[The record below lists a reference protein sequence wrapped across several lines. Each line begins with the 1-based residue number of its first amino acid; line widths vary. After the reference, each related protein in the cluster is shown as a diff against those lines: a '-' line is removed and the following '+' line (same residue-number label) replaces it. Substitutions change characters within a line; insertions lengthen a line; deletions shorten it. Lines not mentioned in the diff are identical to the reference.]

1 MKHIPALRPPI
12 YDKSVKFWVSVDS
25 AFTAIVNTLATHE
38 KVSGEDSLFGN
49 FCFYAFR
56 VPYGHE
62 QLVATAI
69 NSEAET
75 ILAQL
80 REAPALDTTLLQ
92 RLAIAYI
99 PTRQKRP
106 AKGKKPAPADD
117 ELESLVPNLMF
128 VLTTFDK
135 AEEIS
140 MTPLRK
146 ESGKPSAPT
155 IMRAYYMRDHTKER
169 VNGKYPPITIPPRAM
184 WSFIRLTSTHNPDV
198 ELLPPDFPIVKGAL
212 YKVIAGRFAGVI
224 GHAQRVKGKDVVLV
238 DLNTLGFV
246 KSCFISKKL
255 LVPVDDATD
264 ITYVPRPEE
273 EEHLTSRNIHRLPQ
287 PQDDPRRWYVLKT
300 WHGRQ
305 HEVAATITYRQ
316 HLIIEARKQNTP
328 LPHDAYYGIGEW
340 PVIAIALYSRKA
352 PQGSHRPP
360 NHLYLYAT
368 PEDAYALVNRP
379 FPRDVAPDFP
389 GERTLPLRFKMRP
402 NPDTPTKEVPIE
414 LPYPTMQNLLRLTRN
429 VPEGIYKFAKDQ
441 LPEEPLPNIR
451 LTSGPAKG
459 VQGHLLKLPTHNTLL
474 IPLLPTTLIAY
485 DLPEATTYEVIEEEK
500 SVPMVAQ
507 S

>member
-1 MKHIPALRPPI
+1 MKSLSTLPPPI
-12 YDKSVKFWVSVDS
+12 SEIQVNNWVSVNS
-25 AFTAIVNTLATHE
+25 AFTAIVNTLATHD
-38 KVSGEDSLFGN
+38 KVSEEAPLFGN

-62 QLVATAI
+62 QMVVKMI
-69 NSEAET
+69 NAEAET
-75 ILAQL
+75 TLAQL
-80 REAPALDTTLLQ
+80 REAPTLDKGLLN
-92 RLAIAYI
+92 RLAIAYS
-99 PTRQKRP
+99 PTRHKRP
-106 AKGKKPAPADD
+106 AKGKKPVPTDD
-117 ELESLVPNLMF
+117 EMESLVPNLMF

-155 IMRAYYMRDHTKER
+155 IMRAYYMRDHTKEI
-169 VNGKYPPITIPPRAM
+169 VNGNYPPITIPPRAM

-316 HLIIEARKQNTP
+316 HRIIEARKQNAP
-328 LPHDAYYGIGEW
+328 LPRDAYYGIGEW
-340 PVIAIALYSRKA
+340 PVIAIAPYSRKA

-379 FPRDVAPDFP
+379 FQRDVAPDFP
-389 GERTLPLRFKMRP
+389 GERTLPLRFKMHPTPDNP
-402 NPDTPTKEVPIE
+402 NQELPIE
-414 LPYPTMQNLLRLTRN
+414 IPYPQMQNLLLLTRN
-429 VPEGIYKFAKDQ
+429 IPEGIYKFPKDQ

-451 LTSGPAKG
+451 LTSGPAQG
-459 VQGHLLKLPTHNTLL
+459 VQGHLLKHPTHNTLL
-474 IPLLPTTLIAY
+474 IALHPTIQIAY
-485 DLPEATTYEVIEEEK
+485 DLPLNTTYEVIEEK
-500 SVPMVAQ
+500 K
-507 S
+507 